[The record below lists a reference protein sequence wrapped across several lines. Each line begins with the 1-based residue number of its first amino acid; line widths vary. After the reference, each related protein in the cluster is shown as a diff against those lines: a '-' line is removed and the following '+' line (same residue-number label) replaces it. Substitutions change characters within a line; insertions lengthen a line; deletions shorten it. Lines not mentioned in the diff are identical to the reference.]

1 MPNSDGY
8 ERTKDNKTKGLS
20 LFIPAVWHQ
29 DEKRAEEY
37 IIDIWHKMHS
47 LSHFTPPETLILNY
61 SLTSR
66 LIRWES
72 KMENSWQAKSVNII
86 RKYTYLDTTY
96 TSTLKRTEKTT
107 EKYGS

>member
-8 ERTKDNKTKGLS
+8 ERMKDNKTMGLS
-20 LFIPAVWHQ
+20 LFIAAVWHQ
-29 DEKRAEEY
+29 DEKRVEEY
-37 IIDIWHKMHS
+37 ITDICQKMHS

-66 LIRWES
+66 LIRWER
-72 KMENSWQAKSVNII
+72 KTENSWQAESAII

-107 EKYGS
+107 ERYGS